1 MKVIWTRPAAR
12 DLEAIQDYVAR
23 DNPLAAY
30 RLAQTV
36 RQSVRPLADHPNIG
50 RQGRVGGTREL
61 VISGTPY
68 IVPYRVRGHQVE
80 ILAVFHGA
88 RKWPESFD

>member
-1 MKVIWTRPAAR
+1 MNVIWTRPAAR
-12 DLEAIQDYVAR
+12 DLEAIQDYIAR
-23 DNPLAAY
+23 DNPVAAN

-36 RQSVRPLADHPNIG
+36 RQRVRSLADYPNIG

-61 VISGTPY
+61 VIGGTPY
-68 IVPYRVRGHQVE
+68 IVPYRVRGDRVE

-88 RKWPESFD
+88 RKWPESFG